1 MTVRI
6 TLVQMVDCVWM
17 VSIVIRVTA
26 LRVTLENAVW
36 LVGNSLYLGL
46 VGTTSYSL
54 LQGNSL
60 LSKHEVCVFPNW
72 KKCLLIF

>member
-6 TLVQMVDCVWM
+6 ILALMVEFVLM

-26 LRVTLENAVW
+26 PRVTLENDVS
-36 LVGNSLYLGL
+36 LVRKSFYLGL

-60 LSKHEVCVFPNW
+60 LSKHEVCVFPN
-72 KKCLLIF
+72 